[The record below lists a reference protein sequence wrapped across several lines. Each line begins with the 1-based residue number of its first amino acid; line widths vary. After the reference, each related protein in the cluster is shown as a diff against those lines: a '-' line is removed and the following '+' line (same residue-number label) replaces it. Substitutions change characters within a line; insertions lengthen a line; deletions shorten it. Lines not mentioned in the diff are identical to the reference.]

1 MFDIGFWEVLII
13 SVLALLVIGPERLP
27 DVARKAGRMIGK
39 VRRFVNSVR
48 SDLERE
54 LRTDELEKMLNQQNE
69 QIQELKNILNDTA
82 STVESELKETEQLVH
97 TIPDETEAKAKAKA
111 ETETTDSKKLTS
123 DEPKPGN

>member
-1 MFDIGFWEVLII
+1 MFDIGFWEILII

-54 LRTDELEKMLNQQNE
+54 FRTDELEKMLNQQNE

-82 STVESELKETEQLVH
+82 STVENELKETEQLVH
-97 TIPDETEAKAKAKA
+97 ALPDETETEA
-111 ETETTDSKKLTS
+111 EAEAETTDTKKLTN

>member
-39 VRRFVNSVR
+39 IRRFVNSVR

-97 TIPDETEAKAKAKA
+97 ALPDEAEA
-111 ETETTDSKKLTS
+111 ETTDTKKLTS

>member
-39 VRRFVNSVR
+39 IRRFVNSVR

-97 TIPDETEAKAKAKA
+97 ALPDEAEA
-111 ETETTDSKKLTS
+111 EVETTDTKKLTS